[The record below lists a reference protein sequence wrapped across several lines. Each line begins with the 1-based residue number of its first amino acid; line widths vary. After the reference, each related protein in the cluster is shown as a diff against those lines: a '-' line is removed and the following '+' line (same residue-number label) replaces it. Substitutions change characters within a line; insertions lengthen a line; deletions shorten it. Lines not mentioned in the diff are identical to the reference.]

1 MKIIDFIRLIRRHL
15 VLLILAPVLLAS
27 LVVFLTRN
35 PNYKFASGTTL
46 FTGIATG
53 SSIEMDK
60 SFNYFMAN
68 TAFDNLINIVK
79 SRNTQEEAA
88 IRLLSQHLLLEKP
101 DPKYILAKN
110 YDDLKRITPAYIYNY
125 VVKDVPADSQD
136 TRKTKADQ
144 DTLEQSNHN
153 GTGLSAI
160 QPEIPDYIN
169 QAAYEK
175 TVENLTQLMRSS
187 DTNFVYKLLNFPN
200 AHYSLKDIS
209 TVKVSRINSSDMIQ
223 LKYEAD
229 DPGICQ
235 QTLALLTNACIRNYK
250 IVKENRSDAVI
261 KYFEDQLAQAS
272 DKLRI
277 AEDKLLQFNK
287 DNNIINYYEQSKAVA
302 VVKEDL
308 DVVYNNMRIKL
319 AGIEAAIK
327 RLEEKLN
334 VQDQV
339 QLKSSKLVELRKQ
352 LGDLNFRITTAET
365 FQSAQSED
373 FKNLANLKAEAKQLE
388 EQLKESIS
396 DLYRYSNTT
405 DGLPVSTILNEWITN
420 VIEAENI
427 GAGIKV
433 MGERI
438 KEFQKQY
445 AIYAPAGANIKRIE
459 REISVSEQEFLEIL
473 HGLNLAKLKLQD
485 NELAANI
492 KVVDPPYYPLSPIPT
507 KRKILVIL
515 AAMVGFI
522 LVLSSILFA
531 EYFDETL
538 KNQTKASRIL
548 QLPFVGVFPRV
559 LLNTKK
565 VNQLFIYNRLLEII
579 IQNIE
584 LTLKTENSPKKPYT
598 ILFFSTQ
605 SQEGKTTLMG
615 NLARKLKIQGKS
627 VLVLNYANGLGY
639 TINETQAPD
648 AGVPVASEGAKS
660 VNKNRKLPI
669 VSRILGYPDLRI
681 DYNSSFLDKPQNYL
695 DYSEYYSYQIDES
708 FFAVK
713 NCKDFLSQ
721 NKIEISTSPDILL
734 IEIPPILYN
743 SYPVEM
749 IADADLPL
757 LICRSNRVWSEA
769 DQNALNNI
777 LKSNKRKTHFILNGV
792 DMQAVE
798 SIIGEVPRERS
809 WFRKKFKAIIQLQ
822 FLTKS
827 QI

>member
-1 MKIIDFIRLIRRHL
+1 MSIINFVRLIRKHI
-15 VLLILAPVLLAS
+15 VLLIVAPLFLGTMVLL
-27 LVVFLTRN
+27 LTRN
-35 PNYKFASGTTL
+35 PNYKFASETTL

-53 SSIEMDK
+53 SSVEMDK
-60 SFNYFMAN
+60 SFNYFITN

-79 SRNTQEEAA
+79 SRNTQEEAVV
-88 IRLLSQHLLLEKP
+88 RLLSQHLLLDQP
-101 DPKYILAKN
+101 DPQYISAKN
-110 YDDLKRITPAYIYNY
+110 YEKLRQITPAYIYNY
-125 VVKDVPADSQD
+125 VVKDVPADYQD
-136 TRKTKADQ
+136 TRKTEADQ
-144 DTLEQSNHN
+144 DTLDQSNHN
-153 GTGLSAI
+153 GTGLSTI

-169 QAAYEK
+169 QGAYEK
-175 TVENLTQLMRSS
+175 TVENLTRLLRSS

-200 AHYSLKDIS
+200 DHYSLKDIS
-209 TVKVSRINSSDMIQ
+209 TVKVLRINSSDMIQ
-223 LKYEAD
+223 LKYETD

-272 DKLRI
+272 NKLRI

-287 DNNIINYYEQSKAVA
+287 ENNIINYYEQSKAVA

-308 DVVYNNMRIKL
+308 DVEYNNKRIKL
-319 AGIEAAIK
+319 AGIEAAIR

-334 VQDQV
+334 IQDQI

-352 LGDLNFRITTAET
+352 LGNLKFRITTAET

-373 FKNLANLKAEAKQLE
+373 FKDLANLKDEAKQLE

-433 MGERI
+433 LGERI

-522 LVLSSILFA
+522 LVL
-531 EYFDETL
+531 
-538 KNQTKASRIL
+538 N
-548 QLPFVGVFPRV
+548 
-559 LLNTKK
+559 
-565 VNQLFIYNRLLEII
+565 
-579 IQNIE
+579 
-584 LTLKTENSPKKPYT
+584 
-598 ILFFSTQ
+598 
-605 SQEGKTTLMG
+605 
-615 NLARKLKIQGKS
+615 
-627 VLVLNYANGLGY
+627 
-639 TINETQAPD
+639 
-648 AGVPVASEGAKS
+648 
-660 VNKNRKLPI
+660 
-669 VSRILGYPDLRI
+669 
-681 DYNSSFLDKPQNYL
+681 
-695 DYSEYYSYQIDES
+695 
-708 FFAVK
+708 
-713 NCKDFLSQ
+713 
-721 NKIEISTSPDILL
+721 
-734 IEIPPILYN
+734 
-743 SYPVEM
+743 
-749 IADADLPL
+749 
-757 LICRSNRVWSEA
+757 
-769 DQNALNNI
+769 
-777 LKSNKRKTHFILNGV
+777 
-792 DMQAVE
+792 
-798 SIIGEVPRERS
+798 
-809 WFRKKFKAIIQLQ
+809 
-822 FLTKS
+822 
-827 QI
+827 